1 MTLERAWAALTG
13 ARTSRMTGTGLGNE
27 GNRWSRRGAGAI
39 TVQRTGPCRLEWN
52 ESGHW
57 QADEERPTSFRNR
70 LRWTWDVSL
79 GTIHLH
85 HLRRGADRP
94 VHLVELAPDG
104 PDRLIS
110 TVAHFCD
117 PDRYQAEMILSDGA
131 IELRWEVSGPARHY
145 SLSTIYLP

>member
-1 MTLERAWAALTG
+1 VSLTAIWELLG
-13 ARTSRMTGTGLGNE
+13 SVGQSRMRAEGSTGEASPWRRTGSGIV
-27 GNRWSRRGAGAI
+27 R
-39 TVQRTGPCRLEWN
+39 VQRTSPLLLEW
-52 ESGHW
+52 EEEGSW
-57 QADEERPTSFRNR
+57 QQDNERPTSFRNR

-131 IELRWEVSGPARHY
+131 LELRWEVSGPGKQY
-145 SLSTIYLP
+145 SLSTRYLP